1 MDWQVLKVALA
12 TNNAVVADG
21 ANITVAG
28 LNVLVTPLNG
38 YSAPHT
44 GNIIPIHVYSHHC

>member
-1 MDWQVLKVALA
+1 LA

-28 LNVLVTPLNG
+28 LRVTVTSLSG
-38 YSAPHT
+38 YSALHT
-44 GNIIPIHVYSHHC
+44 GNISRKELKSSAPPEVVL